1 MQVLRNDEKKIA
13 GLNIWGSTLAVT
25 LFWLILMFCVSCQKE
40 EVKPPIEKVTD
51 YLPLSY
57 GNQWTY
63 TKEGVG
69 MDGQISS
76 SSTEKWKVN
85 SDLFIDL
92 FEVTTGGDDYLGYK
106 ALYLKDNLE
115 INSNMGTFISLKY
128 LNFPTDSLVLVA
140 SDSVNFLRERWI
152 MGGLIKLNSSFGELQ
167 CICTK
172 TTYHLSN
179 NQQDEYFYFC
189 KDIGIVLMEK
199 YYIHEDTT
207 GNSQISFTWR
217 RTLADYKVN

>member
-1 MQVLRNDEKKIA
+1 MMNKKLA
-13 GLNIWGSTLAVT
+13 GLNIWGTTLALT
-25 LFWLILMFCVSCQKE
+25 LFWLIPLFCVSCKKE

-63 TKEGVG
+63 TKEGVA
-69 MDGQISS
+69 MDGQITST
-76 SSTEKWKVN
+76 STEKWKVN
-85 SDLFIDL
+85 SDLFINT
-92 FEVTTGGDDYLGYK
+92 FEVTNDGENYLGYK
-106 ALYLKDNLE
+106 ALYIQNNLE
-115 INSNMGTFISLKY
+115 INSIMGTFISLKY
-128 LNFPTDSLVLVA
+128 LNLPTDSLVLVA

-152 MGGLIKLNSSFGELQ
+152 RGGLIKLNSSFGELQ

-172 TTYHLSN
+172 TTYHLRN
-179 NQQDEYFYFC
+179 KQEDEYFYFG

-217 RTLADYKVN
+217 RTLADYMVI